1 MKQFTFYKLYADI
14 LDTMNDTDAGKFAM
28 RICEYEFEDKLPE
41 AELSGKERFYWSNI
55 SDMLKEVKEAERG
68 GKSLKKY
75 NLRSEHFT
83 FYETYFEAMK
93 LLSGNN
99 LGAFVKAI
107 CAYMFRGE
115 ETQFKDK
122 EVQGYFNLC
131 KRKMDICKKRK
142 SGGSRGGKVKRG
154 AGKMQEST
162 EKEAGEQ
169 ADAPQDDHRLTPIE
183 EQSKP
188 RESMTY
194 EQFRRAYPDIQ
205 GSLYGANERYIT
217 ALDWADVA
225 AEFEADEEL
234 SKVRNIYYLAR
245 GYEQK
250 YGQNGKQNNR
260 KMGSLD

>member
-1 MKQFTFYKLYADI
+1 
-14 LDTMNDTDAGKFAM
+14 
-28 RICEYEFEDKLPE
+28 
-41 AELSGKERFYWSNI
+41 
-55 SDMLKEVKEAERG
+55 MLKEVKEAERG

-122 EVQGYFNLC
+122 EAQGYFNLC

-142 SGGSRGGKVKRG
+142 SGGSRGGKAKSG
-154 AGKMQEST
+154 ARK
-162 EKEAGEQ
+162 Q

-188 RESMTY
+188 HEDMAY
-194 EQFRRAYPDIQ
+194 EQFVSA
-205 GSLYGANERYIT
+205 
-217 ALDWADVA
+217 
-225 AEFEADEEL
+225 
-234 SKVRNIYYLAR
+234 
-245 GYEQK
+245 
-250 YGQNGKQNNR
+250 QNGKQNNR
-260 KMGSLD
+260 KMGPLD